1 MPLLDPSIMSTLEP
15 EHFKAVLNAI
25 KWHPLTGYHAHKT
38 EELAGKIIKNTKGL
52 AKKAYDSVKLSEYNA
67 FEGGKSEGKTGF
79 DEKQVQK
86 GMKVEREHSIHKEV
100 QKRIAKDHLSE
111 FPLYYKALEI
121 MEKRLKEG
129 KLPQ

>member
-1 MPLLDPSIMSTLEP
+1 MPLLDPAITSVIEP
-15 EHFKAVLNAI
+15 DHIKALINAI
-25 KWHPLTGYHAHKT
+25 KYHPLTGYHAHKT
-38 EELAGKIIKNTKGL
+38 EELVGKILSNTKGL
-52 AKKAYDSVKLSEYNA
+52 AKRAYNVVKLSEYNA

-100 QKRIAKDHLSE
+100 QKRIAKDHLTE
-111 FPLYYKALEI
+111 FPRYYKALEI

-129 KLPQ
+129 KMPQ